1 MIIEEFSQKRPEYAL
16 QIKNLLNMIIINIIR
31 NQGYSPETVAVSK
44 DKYKSVRQAV
54 KYIDYHFSEE
64 LTLNVLAK
72 LSGITPNYFS
82 TLFHEVSGITL
93 WDYINSRRIEA
104 AMQLLRSEK
113 NLNILDV
120 AARCGFNNTAN
131 FNKTFK
137 KFTGITPKEYR
148 LSGDII
154 A

>member
-82 TLFHEVSGITL
+82 TLFHEVSGIT
-93 WDYINSRRIEA
+93 
-104 AMQLLRSEK
+104 
-113 NLNILDV
+113 
-120 AARCGFNNTAN
+120 
-131 FNKTFK
+131 
-137 KFTGITPKEYR
+137 PKEYR